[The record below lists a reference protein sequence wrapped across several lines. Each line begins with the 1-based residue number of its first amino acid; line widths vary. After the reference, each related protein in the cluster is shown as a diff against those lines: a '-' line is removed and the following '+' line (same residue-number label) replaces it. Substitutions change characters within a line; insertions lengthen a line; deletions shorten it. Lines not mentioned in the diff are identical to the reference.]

1 MAHFAQLDS
10 NSVVTQVIVVNNVD
24 VMTPQGVDV
33 EQIGIDFCRSLLGAD
48 TQWVQTSYNA
58 NFRKNYAGIG
68 FTYDS
73 ARDAFIPP
81 QPFPSWVL
89 NEETYQWQA
98 PIEMPGDGNYSWD
111 EPTGAWAALVD
122 EAI

>member
-10 NSVVTQVIVVNNVD
+10 NNIVTQVIVVNNVD

-98 PIEMPGDGNYSWD
+98 PIEMPGDGNYAWD
-111 EPTGAWAALVD
+111 EPTGAWVALVD